1 MASAAATASA
11 AAANAR
17 TPHLER
23 LHVIGRNA
31 RNRAATVGSPRFR
44 NRVNRIGLHGLHVD
58 LDDQM
63 AAIRMRGVGK
73 SFALGDQIRRS
84 LRSNPSGSIAF
95 GSKGLRPVVQ
105 AVCPLNPGIRRL
117 SGCIRRSDGAP
128 LHRVVL
134 TKLRNVAQHDGGTA
148 SLAPGLPANRHRG
161 SQVRL
166 HVPLVGRVHVL
177 LHRVRRV
184 ERFVHARRD
193 IRRLEHVEKARLRM
207 EPRQRAPAAQHGRK
221 ARGNHRRA
229 LASRA
234 LVRQIERR
242 SPTISRLRMHSP
254 AHYKIAPCPNS
265 LIARAE
271 SSSHASFSSLFSHTT
286 VEPS

>member
-1 MASAAATASA
+1 MQTPL
-11 AAANAR
+11 AR
-17 TPHLER
+17 NHQCA
-23 LHVIGRNA
+23 VGRNA
-31 RNRAATVGSPRFR
+31 RDGAAAVGSPRFLDC
-44 NRVNRIGLHGLHVD
+44 VDRIGLHGLDVD
-58 LDDQM
+58 LDNQM
-63 AAIRMRGVGK
+63 TAVRMRGVGQ
-73 SFALGDQIRRS
+73 SFALSDQIRRL
-84 LRSNPSGSIAF
+84 LRRNPSGSLAF
-95 GSKGLRPVVQ
+95 GSEGLRPVVQ
-105 AVCPLNPGIRRL
+105 AVCPLNPGIPRL
-117 SGCIRRSDGAP
+117 SRSDSAP
-128 LHRVVL
+128 LHRVVRIRH
-134 TKLRNVAQHDGGTA
+134 RNVAQHDGGTVG
-148 SLAPGLPANRHRG
+148 LAPGLPANRHRG

-177 LHRVRRV
+177 LHRARRV

-193 IRRLEHVEKARLRM
+193 VGRLEHVEKARLRM

-234 LVRQIERR
+234 LARQIEHR
-242 SPTISRLRMHSP
+242 SPALGRLRMHSP

>member
-1 MASAAATASA
+1 
-11 AAANAR
+11 
-17 TPHLER
+17 
-23 LHVIGRNA
+23 
-31 RNRAATVGSPRFR
+31 
-44 NRVNRIGLHGLHVD
+44 
-58 LDDQM
+58 
-63 AAIRMRGVGK
+63 MRGAGQSRARV
-73 SFALGDQIRRS
+73 DQIRGS
-84 LRSNPSGSIAF
+84 IDSPSGSLAF
-95 GSKGLRPVVQ
+95 GSEGIRPVVQ
-105 AVCPLNPGIRRL
+105 AVCSLNPEIPRL
-117 SGCIRRSDGAP
+117 RGDARLRDDTP
-128 LHRVVL
+128 NHRVVRIRH
-134 TKLRNVAQHDGGTA
+134 RNVAQHDGGTVG
-148 SLAPGLPANRHRG
+148 LAPGLPANRHRG

-177 LHRVRRV
+177 FHRARRV

-193 IRRLEHVEKARLRM
+193 VRRLEHVEKARFRM
-207 EPRQRAPAAQHGRK
+207 EPRQRAPAAQHGCK

-234 LVRQIERR
+234 LARQIEHR
-242 SPTISRLRMHSP
+242 SPALGRLRMHSP